1 MNQSEGMIGVAV
13 CTEDRLRNAATVN
26 LHRGCVSTDI
36 ALKEGLPHLRD
47 QRAGPDHHST
57 DGDKLINVC
66 LTSQQDNKYT
76 QINQII
82 AVMQGS
88 HWTKIM
94 CRNLAR
100 RIGLSAYLI
109 TCISFFLLITN

>member
-66 LTSQQDNKYT
+66 LTSQQYNKYT
-76 QINQII
+76 QINQINC
-82 AVMQGS
+82 S
-88 HWTKIM
+88 NDE
-94 CRNLAR
+94 NLAHK
-100 RIGLSAYLI
+100 IHSYYTSGEI
-109 TCISFFLLITN
+109 FNW

>member
-13 CTEDRLRNAATVN
+13 CTEDRLRNTATVN

-57 DGDKLINVC
+57 NGDKLINVC

-82 AVMQGS
+82 AVMM
-88 HWTKIM
+88 KI
-94 CRNLAR
+94 
-100 RIGLSAYLI
+100 
-109 TCISFFLLITN
+109 